1 MTIRKE
7 VLGERHALYAQSLNN
22 LARLLRAQG
31 DYAAAKPLYEQAL
44 AIRKEVLGE
53 RHPDYTTSLN
63 NLAAMLKSKGDDA
76 GARRLFEKALAIDK
90 EVRGERNPGYAS
102 SPKNLALLLQSQA
115 DYVGARRLFDQA
127 LAIYKETLGERH
139 PDYVNTISNV
149 AMLLAA
155 KGDYAGARP
164 ILEKALAIRK
174 EVQGERHPQFA
185 LTLNQLASLLKAQG
199 DYAAARPLFEKAL
212 VIRREALSERHPEYA
227 QSLNN
232 LASLLESQG
241 DYAGAAPHLE
251 QSLANSERNLALAFA
266 GQSERQQLAMT
277 VNLRW
282 LVDSYL
288 SLAPLAELVARTS
301 YPHVTATKGA
311 VFDRQRLLRT
321 RRRMLR
327 ADPESEAARG
337 FAEYEKTVAG
347 LATLALAV
355 PDPKE
360 AATWRDAVAKLSRR
374 KDELEAELAQFDAG
388 FRVARAEARRT
399 PEQLQA
405 AIPHGTALVDY
416 LAYTKFRP
424 PAQGKGWFQRERSLV
439 AFVVRPDRRI
449 ERIDLGPMAPIQK
462 AIDEWRPILTQR
474 KVKLATGDPALELR
488 RLIWE
493 PLLSTDRP

>member
-1 MTIRKE
+1 MTRDQRQKMAEIDRLSTEVLALERAGEKDEAVKRTRRVLELRKP
-7 VLGERHALYAQSLNN
+7 VLGELHRDFASSLNK
-22 LARLLRAQG
+22 LAELL
-31 DYAAAKPLYEQAL
+31 E
-44 AIRKEVLGE
+44 
-53 RHPDYTTSLN
+53 S
-63 NLAAMLKSKGDDA
+63 
-76 GARRLFEKALAIDK
+76 RR
-90 EVRGERNPGYAS
+90 
-102 SPKNLALLLQSQA
+102 
-115 DYVGARRLFDQA
+115 
-127 LAIYKETLGERH
+127 
-139 PDYVNTISNV
+139 
-149 AMLLAA
+149 
-155 KGDYAGARP
+155 DYAGARP
-164 ILEKALAIRK
+164 LYEQVMAIRK
-174 EVQGERHPQFA
+174 
-185 LTLNQLASLLKAQG
+185 
-199 DYAAARPLFEKAL
+199 
-212 VIRREALSERHPEYA
+212 EALSERHPEFA

-241 DYAGAAPHLE
+241 DYARAAPLLE

-301 YPHVTATKGA
+301 YPHVMATKGA
-311 VFDRQRLLRT
+311 VFNRQRLLRT